1 MPVQAALALGRGA
14 TSARASRVARLA
26 RRLHLPVVVG
36 VGAKDAFAQRGR
48 TILTVSS
55 LALAAALVATAMSF
69 EATMDRLASDPGL
82 RAQPYELRVQSS
94 LPPAEV
100 DRLLARRGEV
110 TAVARVREIVMTGRD
125 APRST
130 RACSTDR

>member
-14 TSARASRVARLA
+14 SSARASRVARIA

-48 TILTVSS
+48 TVLTVAS

-69 EATMDRLASDPGL
+69 EATMDRLGSDPAL
-82 RAQPYELRVQSS
+82 RAQPYDLRLSS
-94 LPPAEV
+94 RRCPP
-100 DRLLARRGEV
+100 
-110 TAVARVREIVMTGRD
+110 
-125 APRST
+125 PRST
-130 RACSTDR
+130 ACSHGAARSPPSRACARSC